1 MKIYKDG
8 NVINS
13 KESPLKLYST
23 YERDLKIGSGDS
35 HSYYSGLIDEIRIYN
50 KVLTESEISELYS
63 E

>member
-8 NVINS
+8 DLINS
-13 KESPLKLYST
+13 KEYPQELLNTVGK
-23 YERDLKIGSGDS
+23 DLRIGSGDS

-50 KVLTESEISELYS
+50 KVLTDTEISQLYF